1 MRRKSIL
8 RPTVFCQRT
17 TDLPRHHSRGFH
29 TPCGM
34 LSVALLSAGLFGQ
47 PLGQETVP
55 VAQQGER
62 SADVRSRRV
71 RTAAEPLAL
80 AGCFDAGGWRER
92 LGQPDLDLR
101 EAAFDELLSGARSCG
116 AARRTLAVWACST
129 AEPQLAWTARLALRE
144 LDRTTHGGWQTVGQG
159 ADPLAVAGDGGL
171 TLRLRSIEE
180 LLAGVFDGG
189 GGLSLARPRHLTLP
203 SGPPQARGHRTYS
216 VEVRPDGVRL
226 CVTDGVR
233 SQEYQAPCLDL
244 ILENHPQLADEIPG
258 LADMALQ
265 PFGSGTRLRWM
276 DGPVRLRIDPL
287 GWRRAVDP
295 ERSRTA
301 VAPGVV
307 PFDVLGIE
315 CGVPTAE
322 ERAVCLVDP
331 DCGVLIRRVVPGTIA
346 DALALRRGDILV
358 ALDGRA
364 ICVPEEISCLM
375 AERDAEA
382 SLVVEVVDC
391 LGARRV
397 RTWRPDDSE

>member
-8 RPTVFCQRT
+8 RSTVFCQRT
-17 TDLPRHHSRGFH
+17 TGLPRHHSRGFQ

-47 PLGQETVP
+47 PLGQEAVP
-55 VAQQGER
+55 VAGQGER
-62 SADVRSRRV
+62 AVDARSRRV
-71 RTAAEPLAL
+71 RAAEEPLAQ
-80 AGCFDAGGWRER
+80 AGCFDAGRWRDR

-101 EAAFDELLSGARSCG
+101 EAAFEELLTGARSCG

-129 AEPQLAWTARLALRE
+129 AEPQLAWTARLALRD

-159 ADPLAVAGDGGL
+159 ADPLAAAGDDL

-203 SGPPQARGHRTYS
+203 SGPPQARGHRAYS

-226 CVTDGVR
+226 RVTEGGR
-233 SQEYQAPCLDL
+233 TQEYQAPCLNL
-244 ILENHPQLADEIPG
+244 ILESHPQLADEIPG

-265 PFGSGTRLRWM
+265 PFGSGTSLRWM

-295 ERSRTA
+295 DRSRTA
-301 VAPGVV
+301 VGAGVV
-307 PFDVLGIE
+307 PTGVLGIE
-315 CGVPTAE
+315 CGVPTPE

-382 SLVVEVVDC
+382 PLVVEVVDC